1 MASSPQFNFKTAY
14 CSSCGKEV
22 VGSYCGYCEEEV
34 EELPSLDEY
43 DVFDDVDEDEQSP
56 E

>member
-1 MASSPQFNFKTAY
+1 MASSPQFNFKMSY

-22 VGSYCGYCEEEV
+22 VDGYCGYCEEEV
-34 EELPSLDEY
+34 AELPNLDEY
-43 DVFDDVDEDEQSP
+43 DVFDEVDDE